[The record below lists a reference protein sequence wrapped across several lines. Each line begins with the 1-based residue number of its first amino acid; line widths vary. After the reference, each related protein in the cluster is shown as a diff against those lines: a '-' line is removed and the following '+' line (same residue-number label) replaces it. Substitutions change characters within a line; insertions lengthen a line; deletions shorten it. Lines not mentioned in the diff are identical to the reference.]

1 MASHVISTVVL
12 EKQAEEKKLLGNAAM
27 AAKAYDEAIGRYS
40 EALSSA
46 QRAPTLTSTTP
57 TVLRRTAS

>member
-1 MASHVISTVVL
+1 MSQEISTAEP

-27 AAKAYDEAIGRYS
+27 AAKEYDEAIRRYS
-40 EALSSA
+40 EALG
-46 QRAPTLTSTTP
+46 PLPTTP